1 MIYYSFKRT
10 LSDIRLIVLA
20 AFFLQ
25 GASVC
30 PKEKNAGGRNMQN
43 DSLLIVTYSDK
54 SFEPLSAD
62 SFVAAFADIVQ
73 FGGVYQLIQIGRA
86 HV

>member
-10 LSDIRLIVLA
+10 LSDIALIVLA

-43 DSLLIVTYSDK
+43 DSLINK
-54 SFEPLSAD
+54 
-62 SFVAAFADIVQ
+62 
-73 FGGVYQLIQIGRA
+73 
-86 HV
+86 